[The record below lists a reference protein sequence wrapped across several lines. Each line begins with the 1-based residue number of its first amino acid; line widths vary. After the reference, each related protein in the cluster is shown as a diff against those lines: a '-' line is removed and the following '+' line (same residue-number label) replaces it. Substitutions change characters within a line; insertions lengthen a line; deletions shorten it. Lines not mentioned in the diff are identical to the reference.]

1 LSNEPGY
8 HPIMRALFT
17 AIAIATVLFAQS
29 SVVLSEQD
37 EISVG
42 RLAAAE
48 VEKEYPIL
56 GDPAVTDY
64 ITKLGNQLV
73 AKSGRSEI
81 TYTFRVVD
89 SEKVNAF
96 ALPGGYIY
104 VNRGLIENAASEDE
118 LAGALAH
125 EIAHVVLRHGAEQAA
140 RANLAQKGIGII
152 GQIMGH
158 GSGSSVGE
166 SAAQMVANGVFMR
179 FSQNAE
185 RRADEVGARM
195 LADAGYQP
203 GAMVTFFDKL
213 AQLEQTRPTV
223 VQQFFS
229 SHPTPEERSRTVAML
244 FPSVAEG
251 LKSVPVSSSPTS
263 AFA

>member
-1 LSNEPGY
+1 
-8 HPIMRALFT
+8 MRAFF
-17 AIAIATVLFAQS
+17 IALAFVITVFAQS
-29 SVVLSEQD
+29 SIVLSEQD
-37 EISVG
+37 ELSVG

-48 VEKEYPIL
+48 VEKEYAIL
-56 GDPAVTDY
+56 NDPEVSDY
-64 ITKLGNQLV
+64 ITKLGQRLV
-73 AKSGRSEI
+73 AKSGRTGIS
-81 TYTFRVVD
+81 YTFRVVD
-89 SEKVNAF
+89 SPDINAF
-96 ALPGGYIY
+96 ALPGGYVY

-118 LAGALAH
+118 LAGVLAH

-140 RANLAQKGIGII
+140 RANLAQKGMGII

-166 SAAQMVANGVFMR
+166 SAAQMVANGVFMK

-203 GAMVTFFDKL
+203 QAMVTFFDKL

-229 SHPTPEERSRTVAML
+229 SHPTPEERSRNVAML
-244 FPSVAEG
+244 
-251 LKSVPVSSSPTS
+251 
-263 AFA
+263 